1 MAEAPGLQE
10 ELRGPH
16 PLAPGQGRLR
26 RPGEE
31 APGLPFGKEG
41 LEGAPHQGVEA
52 DAPLPPFQKQVLG
65 VREEEGP
72 FLLVHLPEEGE
83 PGGPVQDLLGQGLP
97 QVGEKPLGALQGEL
111 GPQALAHG
119 EEDEPQPQGP
129 APDEA

>member
-41 LEGAPHQGVEA
+41 LEGAPHQGW
-52 DAPLPPFQKQVLG
+52 KQMRPSRLS
-65 VREEEGP
+65 RSRSS
-72 FLLVHLPEEGE
+72 
-83 PGGPVQDLLGQGLP
+83 
-97 QVGEKPLGALQGEL
+97 A
-111 GPQALAHG
+111 
-119 EEDEPQPQGP
+119 
-129 APDEA
+129 